1 MDNKKAESLV
11 LTDEV
16 SEALVQMGIHH
27 RGVTEASIVFQPS
40 DVVKL
45 RIEFVLTR
53 RDFEILGLVLG
64 GCNE

>member
-1 MDNKKAESLV
+1 MDNKKGQSLV
-11 LTDEV
+11 MTNEV
-16 SEALVQMGIHH
+16 MEALAQMGIHH
-27 RGVTEASIVFQPS
+27 GGVTEASIVFQPA

-64 GCNE
+64 GCDE